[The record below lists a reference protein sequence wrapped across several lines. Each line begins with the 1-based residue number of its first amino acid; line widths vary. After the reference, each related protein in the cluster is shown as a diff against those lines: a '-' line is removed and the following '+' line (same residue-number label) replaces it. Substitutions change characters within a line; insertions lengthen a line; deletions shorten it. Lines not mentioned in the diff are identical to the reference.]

1 MDDTAIA
8 AAVAALIAGRAEKRA
23 IAGLPD
29 GARPSTPAEAYAIQD
44 ALIPALLDLAGGGQV
59 IGYKAGATNPA
70 AMANF
75 SIEEPFRGYLLST
88 LTHDSGVTL
97 APDACVAPILEA
109 EFAFRMSDDLPAPAA
124 PYDLDA
130 VVGAVASVII
140 AIEVVDVRYT
150 QGLGAGA
157 LQIIADQGGNGFW
170 IRGSER
176 EQFDGIDFGD
186 FPVTLYVDGKL
197 ADEGNAMNVMDNPLN
212 SLAWLANHLCSVG
225 MGLKAGDVVTTGSC
239 TKPLPAAAG
248 QTALADFGELGKVEV
263 SFAA

>member
-23 IAGLPD
+23 IAGLPE

-44 ALIPALLDLAGGGQV
+44 ALIPALLEQAGGGAV

-75 SIEEPFRGYLLST
+75 LLDEPFRGYLLSS

-97 APDACVAPILEA
+97 ASDACVAPILEC
-109 EFAFRMSDDLPAPAA
+109 EFAFRMGDDLPAAAA

-140 AIEVVDVRYT
+140 AIEVVDVRFT
-150 QGLGAGA
+150 EGLAAGG
-157 LQIIADQGGNGFW
+157 LQIIADQGANGYF
-170 IRGSER
+170 IQGSER
-176 EQFDGIDFGD
+176 ARIDDIDFDD
-186 FPVTLYVDGKL
+186 FPVKLYVDGKL
-197 ADEGNAMNVMDNPLN
+197 ADEGNAMNVMDNPFN
-212 SLAWLANHLCSVG
+212 SLAWLTNHLCGVG

-239 TKPLPAAAG
+239 TKPLPAAPG
-248 QTALADFGELGKVEV
+248 QTAVADFGELGKVEV

>member
-8 AAVAALIAGRAEKRA
+8 VAVAALIAGRAEKRA

-44 ALIPALLDLAGGGQV
+44 ALIPALLEQAGGGAV

-75 SIEEPFRGYLLST
+75 LLEEPFRGYLLSS

-97 APDACVAPILEA
+97 APDACIAPVLEC
-109 EFAFRMSDDLPAPAA
+109 EFAFRMGDDLPAAAA

-140 AIEVVDVRYT
+140 AIEVVDVRFSE
-150 QGLGAGA
+150 GL
-157 LQIIADQGGNGFW
+157 
-170 IRGSER
+170 
-176 EQFDGIDFGD
+176 
-186 FPVTLYVDGKL
+186 
-197 ADEGNAMNVMDNPLN
+197 
-212 SLAWLANHLCSVG
+212 
-225 MGLKAGDVVTTGSC
+225 
-239 TKPLPAAAG
+239 AAG
-248 QTALADFGELGKVEV
+248 GLSRDSEKSFSQDCMTHGKVITSPLLRV
-263 SFAA
+263 RTVPTLRPGKPSSGRRKGC